1 MYGGLVGSCR
11 LRALRV
17 TAVHID
23 VIEQL
28 ASLVD
33 MRLRGVGRND
43 ELFRNVVDGISA
55 CDVFEDFAFAL
66 RKREFFDCGVADF
79 FDFRRS
85 RRRLDQLYD
94 GAFLAKQRN
103 ENHRKQTEEED
114 GRAG

>member
-28 ASLVD
+28 ASLVHVHFRIDVSD

-43 ELFRNVVDGISA
+43 ELFRNVVDGIIRVR
-55 CDVFEDFAFAL
+55 CI
-66 RKREFFDCGVADF
+66 
-79 FDFRRS
+79 
-85 RRRLDQLYD
+85 
-94 GAFLAKQRN
+94 
-103 ENHRKQTEEED
+103 
-114 GRAG
+114 